1 MTTDLTDGRPRGV
14 VPRSIEV
21 FADVLCPF
29 THVGLR
35 RLVARRSELGRDDPV
50 LVVRAWPLEVVNG
63 RPLAP
68 DAVAEE
74 VLELRSSVAP
84 DLFAGFDAA
93 RFPTTS
99 LPALALAARARRNGP
114 RVGERCNLAL
124 RHALFEEGR
133 DISDS
138 EELAR
143 IATEC
148 DIDGA
153 RGEDHAAVLADL
165 ERGRSLG
172 VVGSPHFFIDDVGFF
187 CPGLEI
193 GRVDGRLRIAVDVGG
208 FASLAERCFGVTGS

>member
-1 MTTDLTDGRPRGV
+1 MIVDLTDGGSRED
-14 VPRSIEV
+14 VPRSVEV
-21 FADVLCPF
+21 FADILCPF

-35 RLVARRSELGRDDPV
+35 RLVERRSELGRDDPV

-63 RPLAP
+63 RPLTP

-74 VLELRSSVAP
+74 VLELTASVAP
-84 DLFAGFDAA
+84 DLFAGFDASG
-93 RFPTTS
+93 FPTTS
-99 LPALALAARARRNGP
+99 LPALALAARARRSGP
-114 RVGERCNLAL
+114 RVGERCSLAL

-143 IATEC
+143 IAAEC
-148 DIDGA
+148 GIDGA

-187 CPGLEI
+187 CPGLDI
-193 GRVDGRLRIAVDVGG
+193 GRVDGRLEIAIDVDG
-208 FASLAERCFGVTGS
+208 FASLAQRCFGVT

>member
-1 MTTDLTDGRPRGV
+1 MSTREAGREGV
-14 VPRSIEV
+14 AETVEV

-29 THVGLR
+29 THVGLL
-35 RLVARRSELGRDDPV
+35 RLVERRAELGRDAPV
-50 LVVRAWPLEVVNG
+50 LQVRAWPLELVNG
-63 RPLAP
+63 RPLAA

-74 VLELRSSVAP
+74 VVELTASVAP
-84 DLFAGFDAA
+84 GLFAGFDPA
-93 RFPTTS
+93 RFPATS
-99 LPALALAARARRNGP
+99 LPALALAARARRSGLDI
-114 RVGERCNLAL
+114 GERCSLAL

-143 IATEC
+143 IASEC
-148 DIDGA
+148 GIEGA

-172 VVGSPHFFIDDVGFF
+172 VVGSPHFVVNGVGMF

-193 GRVDGRLRIAVDVGG
+193 GRVDGKLHITLNVEG
-208 FASLAERCFGVTGS
+208 FASLAERCFGTAGS